1 MPNTQ
6 IYTMQTTPP
15 PHISHLNMAEL
26 TFGSLDSKDG
36 KSKVEVYR
44 DGTSTQKNNRLN
56 RFALCLDAMKPMS
69 LRFPLDAVRE
79 GEQGNPYRRGL
90 TLDVADP
97 KTVEA
102 LRALDETII
111 KTAVKNSVQWFKG
124 KQLSEEQIRFRY
136 KPILYKVKD
145 EDTSEVCKI
154 KVKCPGTDWP
164 TSLHVRTDD
173 GKHRKKGG
181 NIEQLGY
188 GAHVVPIVSASYGI
202 WFMGG
207 ASGNFGL
214 TFQAEEMIIIP
225 GESVQDNLSQFASAT
240 PLVMEDD
247 KEKDDTESQPSPK
260 RKHVDVELL
269 DDGVTPAT
277 AE

>member
-1 MPNTQ
+1 
-6 IYTMQTTPP
+6 MQTTVAAPA
-15 PHISHLNMAEL
+15 PHISALNMSDL
-26 TFGSLDSKDG
+26 TFGPLDSKDG

-56 RFALCLDAMKPMS
+56 RYALCVDAMKPMS

-90 TLDVADP
+90 TLEVTDP

-102 LRALDETII
+102 LRGIDETII

-136 KPILYKVKD
+136 KPILYKVRD

-164 TSLHVRTDD
+164 TSLHVRTPD
-173 GKHRKKGG
+173 GKHRKNGG
-181 NIEQLGY
+181 RIEQLGY

-207 ASGNFGL
+207 ASGNFGI
-214 TFQAEEMIIIP
+214 TFQAEDMIIIP
-225 GESVQDNLSQFASAT
+225 GESVEDNLSQFASAT
-240 PLVMEDD
+240 PLIMEEDD
-247 KEKDDTESQPSPK
+247 GERNTESQPSPK

-269 DDGVTPAT
+269 DDGVPPAT
-277 AE
+277 SE